1 MSLLPVSTDL
11 NLVLTGSIGPNQ
23 IIVAR
28 RIAERLK
35 LRFVDAEREVEKRAE
50 MLPSQFQTLF
60 GDARLRALES
70 EVINDLALY
79 RGAVIHI
86 SGQTLSHGDNL
97 ARMLACS
104 YVVCLVASIDAVLT
118 RLHIALGARYH
129 NPAERALTLGILRR
143 DWSIR
148 GRDPRIHEFD
158 TTALTDGE
166 TIEQIAAL
174 WADKVIEFTK
184 VS

>member
-1 MSLLPVSTDL
+1 MSLLPVASDL
-11 NLVLTGSIGPNQ
+11 NLVLTGSLGPNQ

-50 MLPSQFQTLF
+50 MLPTEFQTLF

-70 EVINDLALY
+70 EVINDLALH

-86 SGQTLSHGDNL
+86 SGQMLAHGDHL
-97 ARMLACS
+97 ARMLTCS
-104 YVVCLVASIDAVLT
+104 YVICLVASIDAVLT
-118 RLHIALGARYH
+118 RLHIAMGARYH
-129 NPAERALTLGILRR
+129 NPAERALALGILRR
-143 DWSIR
+143 DWAIR
-148 GRDPRIHEFD
+148 GRNPRIYEFD
-158 TTALTDGE
+158 TTALTDSE
-166 TIEQIAAL
+166 TIERITAL
-174 WADKVIEFTK
+174 WAEKVIEFTR

>member
-1 MSLLPVSTDL
+1 MSLLSVTTDF

-23 IIVAR
+23 VIVAR
-28 RIAERLK
+28 HIAERLR

-60 GDARLRALES
+60 GEARLRVLES
-70 EVINDLALY
+70 EVINDLALH
-79 RGAVIHI
+79 RGAVLHI
-86 SGQTLSHGDNL
+86 SGQMLAHGDHL
-97 ARMLACS
+97 ARMLSCS
-104 YVVCLVASIDAVLT
+104 HIICLVATLDAVLT

-129 NPAERALTLGILRR
+129 NPTERALTLGLLRR

-148 GRDPRIHEFD
+148 GRDPRIQEFD
-158 TTALTDGE
+158 TTTLRDAEIVDK
-166 TIEQIAAL
+166 IAAI
-174 WADKVIEFTK
+174 WADKVIEFTR